1 MTKKYSY
8 AYTKSLY
15 DHQYPDEKLIS
26 IHERPLADPTGKLT
40 AIIDYEKPLSRHD
53 MDKYD
58 LEEFPFWLAQE
69 HYLPLFSEECPLKL
83 ETLEEIRD
91 EVAHAISVLADYH
104 PLGDAP
110 HGIHVGGIVDK
121 DVKKLDLYRV
131 YDTIPSWGINM
142 VEELITGTDP
152 TEFTFWYT
160 TSDIKRQADKLHNEG
175 SAILF
180 VDASNK

>member
-1 MTKKYSY
+1 
-8 AYTKSLY
+8 
-15 DHQYPDEKLIS
+15 
-26 IHERPLADPTGKLT
+26 
-40 AIIDYEKPLSRHD
+40 

-110 HGIHVGGIVDK
+110 HGIHIGGIVDK

-152 TEFTFWYT
+152 TEFTFWDT
-160 TSDIKRQADKLHNEG
+160 TSDIKRQADKLHKEDK
-175 SAILF
+175 ATLF
-180 VDASNK
+180 ADASK

>member
-58 LEEFPFWLAQE
+58 LARPRT
-69 HYLPLFSEECPLKL
+69 LPS
-83 ETLEEIRD
+83 TVQRGMSTEIGN
-91 EVAHAISVLADYH
+91 
-104 PLGDAP
+104 P
-110 HGIHVGGIVDK
+110 
-121 DVKKLDLYRV
+121 
-131 YDTIPSWGINM
+131 
-142 VEELITGTDP
+142 
-152 TEFTFWYT
+152 
-160 TSDIKRQADKLHNEG
+160 
-175 SAILF
+175 
-180 VDASNK
+180 